1 MVLVIE
7 VSARQLVRACF
18 AFSCVLMS
26 NERALKS
33 IVRGEGGV
41 GVTHQHSTHC

>member
-1 MVLVIE
+1 MVLAIK

-26 NERALKS
+26 NGRVLKS
-33 IVRGEGGV
+33 TVRGEEV
-41 GVTHQHSTHC
+41 LA